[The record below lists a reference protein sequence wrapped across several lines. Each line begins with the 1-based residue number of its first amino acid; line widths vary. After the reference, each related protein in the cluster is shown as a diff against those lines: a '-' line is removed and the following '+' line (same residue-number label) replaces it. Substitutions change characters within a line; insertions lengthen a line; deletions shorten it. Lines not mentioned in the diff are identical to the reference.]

1 MGGYLLMVTKQREG
15 DFTLEVHNLFR
26 YTGLSA
32 MASSFA
38 DVLDAA
44 VMELGL
50 SVHEVGKVQISAS
63 PGERLDPDDGC
74 HGKFFTGYLKIE
86 SDHEGVGRT
95 YTNSRC
101 WGI

>member
-1 MGGYLLMVTKQREG
+1 MGGFLLMVTKHGEG
-15 DFTLEVHNLFR
+15 VFTLEVHNALR

-32 MASSFA
+32 MAGSLA

-50 SVHEVGKVQISAS
+50 SVHEIGKVRISAS

-86 SDHEGVGRT
+86 SDHESVGRT